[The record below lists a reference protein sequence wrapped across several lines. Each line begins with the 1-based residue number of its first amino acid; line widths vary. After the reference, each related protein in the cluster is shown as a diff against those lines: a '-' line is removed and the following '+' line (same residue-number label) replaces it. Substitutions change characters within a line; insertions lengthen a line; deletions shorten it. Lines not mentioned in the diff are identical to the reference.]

1 MLSRLT
7 IVTLVRVQLLLLS
20 ALLIFVL
27 GLNFWQTIKTR
38 NVAHHMGQ
46 VIEAVDLMLD
56 ATEELARERLATSI
70 VGAAP
75 LEERADLLAEV
86 ELSSEKIT
94 TQVETAIAL
103 LHDIGVADKEGT
115 AALLEDVQMQL
126 AAHDEGREEFHAF
139 LLANEDL
146 GRSAPRR
153 WNNTSFET
161 LKQLGALVDHVENGL
176 RVLDPL
182 VAQQI
187 ALRQN
192 TFMLWELA
200 LREQAAYQDALLSSY
215 GLLSLDLGEIRN
227 LHGQIN
233 VRWERLQRMAATSV
247 AADKLEAALQAAT
260 TEYMERYFPRAEHL
274 LMERH
279 SVEISF
285 DDYQA
290 LSEPVIASLSEI
302 RELALAITRDVI
314 ETRLSDANRTMI
326 IQAILSLIAVSL
338 VVLAFIVMQRRLAQ
352 PVTELTGTINRI
364 SAGDLEAEVTLR
376 DRKDEVGSI
385 ARALEELR
393 QEGLRARA
401 AEEERRKEQEKQ
413 LERAQMIA
421 RLTSDFDAA
430 VSASLDTTVEIAA
443 AVNESATRLH
453 ETSDGVLR
461 QSEMVDQA
469 ADQATHNVQTVASA
483 SEELAASIREINQ
496 QIEQSL
502 QLSEEAVQKARDT
515 SGLVSTLSESAE
527 RIDTVRQ
534 LITDIAEK
542 TNLLALNAAIEA
554 ARAGEAGKGFNVV
567 ASEVKD
573 LAKQTADATQ
583 EIDRQIR
590 AMELCTRDVVSG
602 TKTIESFISRVNEAI
617 TTIASASE
625 EQSAATQ
632 EISNSVQ
639 EAASGTQQVSSGMNE
654 VRQAAEN
661 TNGMAS
667 DMLKLSQ
674 ELRRE
679 GQQLGE
685 QVKEF
690 LTKVREA

>member
-1 MLSRLT
+1 MLSRIT

-20 ALLIFVL
+20 ALLIAIL
-27 GLNFWQTIKTR
+27 GLNFWQTVKTR
-38 NVAHHMGQ
+38 NVAQHIGE
-46 VIEAVDLMLD
+46 VTEAVDLMLHAAED
-56 ATEELARERLATSI
+56 IARERVAFSLAS
-70 VGAAP
+70 GAP
-75 LEERADLLAEV
+75 LEQRVELLAEV
-86 ELSSEKIT
+86 EPLREQAVAQLEEAT
-94 TQVETAIAL
+94 VML
-103 LHDIGVADKEGT
+103 MDIGVADDEET
-115 AALLEDVQMQL
+115 ALLLEEVRTKLAELDEERAAFRDILLGGEAVGRAARRTWDETSFGALRQL
-126 AAHDEGREEFHAF
+126 A
-139 LLANEDL
+139 
-146 GRSAPRR
+146 
-153 WNNTSFET
+153 T
-161 LKQLGALVDHVENGL
+161 LVDHVENGV

-187 ALRQN
+187 SVRQN
-192 TFMLWELA
+192 SFTLWELA
-200 LREQAAYQDALLSSY
+200 LREQALFYDALLSSY
-215 GLLSLDLGEIRN
+215 GLPGLNLGEVSN
-227 LHGQIN
+227 LHGQITGG
-233 VRWERLQRMAATSV
+233 WERMSRLAASSH
-247 AADKLEAALQAAT
+247 AADELDVALQAASAD
-260 TEYMERYFPRAEHL
+260 YLDGYLPAALHLLDERYRI
-274 LMERH
+274 
-279 SVEISF
+279 EISVA
-285 DDYQA
+285 DYQE
-290 LSEPVIASLSEI
+290 LSDPAVASLGEI
-302 RELALAITRDVI
+302 RRLAHALTMNVI
-314 ETRLSDANRTMI
+314 DARLGDANRAML
-326 IQAILSLIAVSL
+326 IQAILIVIAIGL
-338 VVLAFIVMQRRLAQ
+338 VTQAFFVMQRRLAR

-364 SAGDLEAEVTLR
+364 SAGDLDAEVTLR
-376 DRKDEVGSI
+376 ERKDEVGSI
-385 ARALEELR
+385 ARALDDLR
-393 QEGLRARA
+393 DKALIARA
-401 AEEERRKEQEKQ
+401 AEEERRQEQAKE
-413 LERAQMIA
+413 LERAQMIE

-430 VSASLDTTVEIAA
+430 VSASVDTTVEIAA
-443 AVNESATRLH
+443 SVNESAGRLH
-453 ETSDGVLR
+453 ETSNTVLR

-469 ADQATHNVQTVASA
+469 AEQATQNVQTVASA

-502 QLSEEAVQKARDT
+502 SLSEEAVQKARDT

-602 TKTIESFISRVNEAI
+602 TKTIESFISRVNESI

-654 VRQAAEN
+654 VRQVAGN

-674 ELRRE
+674 DLRQE
-679 GQQLGE
+679 GQELHA
-685 QVKEF
+685 QVKAF
-690 LTKVREA
+690 LEKVKAG

>member
-1 MLSRLT
+1 MLSRIT

-20 ALLIFVL
+20 ALLIFIL

-38 NVAHHMGQ
+38 NVAQHIGE
-46 VIEAVDLMLD
+46 VTEAVDLMLHAAED
-56 ATEELARERLATSI
+56 VARERVAFSLAS
-70 VGAAP
+70 GAP
-75 LEERADLLAEV
+75 LEQRAERLAEV
-86 ELSSEKIT
+86 EPLREQIVG
-94 TQVETAIAL
+94 QLDEATAMLVDA
-103 LHDIGVADKEGT
+103 GVADEENT
-115 AALLEDVQMQL
+115 ALLLEEVGISLAELDEQREAFVGVLLEGDAVGRAARRMWDDKSFGALRQL
-126 AAHDEGREEFHAF
+126 A
-139 LLANEDL
+139 
-146 GRSAPRR
+146 S
-153 WNNTSFET
+153 
-161 LKQLGALVDHVENGL
+161 LVDHVENGV
-176 RVLDPL
+176 RILDPL

-187 ALRQN
+187 SVRQN
-192 TFMLWELA
+192 SFTLWELA
-200 LREQAAYQDALLSSY
+200 LREQALFYDALLSSY
-215 GLLSLDLGEIRN
+215 GLPGLNLGEVSN
-227 LHGQIN
+227 LHGQIKGG
-233 VRWERLQRMAATSV
+233 WDRLSRLVISSH
-247 AADKLEAALQAAT
+247 AADELGVALQAAADNYL
-260 TEYMERYFPRAEHL
+260 EGYLSAAVQLLDERYQAEINV
-274 LMERH
+274 
-279 SVEISF
+279 S
-285 DDYQA
+285 DYQT
-290 LSEPVIASLSEI
+290 LSDPAVASLGEI
-302 RELALAITRDVI
+302 RELAHAITMEVI
-314 ETRLSDANRTMI
+314 DERLGEANRSMVV
-326 IQAILSLIAVSL
+326 QAILIL
-338 VVLAFIVMQRRLAQ
+338 VAIGLVTQAFFVMQRRLAR

-364 SAGDLEAEVTLR
+364 SAGDLDTEVTLR
-376 DRKDEVGSI
+376 ERQDEVGSI
-385 ARALEELR
+385 ARALDDLR
-393 QEGLRARA
+393 EKGLVARA
-401 AEEERRKEQEKQ
+401 AEEERRKEQAEE

-421 RLTSDFDAA
+421 RLTSEFDAA
-430 VSASLDTTVEIAA
+430 VSASVDTTVEIAA
-443 AVNESATRLH
+443 SVNESASRLH

-469 ADQATHNVQTVASA
+469 AEQATHNVQTVASA

-502 QLSEEAVQKARDT
+502 SLSEEAVQKARDT

-602 TKTIESFISRVNEAI
+602 TKTIESFISRVNESI

-654 VRQAAEN
+654 VRQVAQN

-674 ELRRE
+674 DLRKE
-679 GQQLGE
+679 GQELHA
-685 QVKEF
+685 QVKAF
-690 LTKVREA
+690 LEKVKAG

>member
-1 MLSRLT
+1 M
-7 IVTLVRVQLLLLS
+7 
-20 ALLIFVL
+20 
-27 GLNFWQTIKTR
+27 
-38 NVAHHMGQ
+38 
-46 VIEAVDLMLD
+46 
-56 ATEELARERLATSI
+56 
-70 VGAAP
+70 
-75 LEERADLLAEV
+75 
-86 ELSSEKIT
+86 
-94 TQVETAIAL
+94 
-103 LHDIGVADKEGT
+103 
-115 AALLEDVQMQL
+115 
-126 AAHDEGREEFHAF
+126 
-139 LLANEDL
+139 
-146 GRSAPRR
+146 
-153 WNNTSFET
+153 
-161 LKQLGALVDHVENGL
+161 
-176 RVLDPL
+176 
-182 VAQQI
+182 
-187 ALRQN
+187 
-192 TFMLWELA
+192 
-200 LREQAAYQDALLSSY
+200 
-215 GLLSLDLGEIRN
+215 
-227 LHGQIN
+227 
-233 VRWERLQRMAATSV
+233 
-247 AADKLEAALQAAT
+247 
-260 TEYMERYFPRAEHL
+260 
-274 LMERH
+274 
-279 SVEISF
+279 
-285 DDYQA
+285 
-290 LSEPVIASLSEI
+290 
-302 RELALAITRDVI
+302 I

-469 ADQATHNVQTVASA
+469 AEQATHNVQTVASA